1 MVISVNPCTAFCSV
15 LFLGALLFLP
25 PANAQSNPAT
35 NVASPQAKEANPD
48 DGLHVA
54 IAPYLWFAGV
64 HGTAGARG
72 HDTAVNAS
80 FGDVFRYFNI
90 GAMGVVEVRYNRVIM
105 PLDFMWMKLSDDK
118 ALPLND
124 VGFQSVKAKMTE
136 TMLAPKIGYRLAD
149 GKRAKV
155 DALFGVRYWHVSTDL
170 TPQPQVGNGFSQ
182 SANWVDAV
190 AGGRIQ
196 VALGPKA
203 FIAAAGDAGGGSA
216 RSDYQAAGFL
226 GFKINRKCVLLGGYR
241 YLNVNYR
248 PNGKAQ
254 FVYDVNMPGLMFGVT
269 INVK

>member
-1 MVISVNPCTAFCSV
+1 MVISANPCTAFCSA
-15 LFLGALLFLP
+15 LILGVLLFLP
-25 PANAQSNPAT
+25 PANAQINSET
-35 NVASPQAKEANPD
+35 NVESPQAKEANPD
-48 DGLHVA
+48 NGLHVA

-64 HGTAGARG
+64 HGTAGALG

-80 FGDVFRYFNI
+80 FGDVFKYFNI
-90 GAMGVVEVRYNRVIM
+90 GAMGVVDVRYNRVIM

-118 ALPLND
+118 ALALND

-136 TMLAPKIGYRLAD
+136 TMLAPKIGYRMVD
-149 GKRAKV
+149 GKRTKV
-155 DALFGVRYWHVSTDL
+155 DALFGIRYWHVTTDL
-170 TPQPQVGNGFSQ
+170 APQPQVGNGFSQ

-196 VALGPKA
+196 VALSAKA
-203 FIAAAGDAGGGSA
+203 FIAMAGDAGGGSA
-216 RSDYQAAGFL
+216 RSDYQAAGIL
-226 GFKINRKCVLLGGYR
+226 GYKISRKFVLLGGYR
-241 YLNVNYR
+241 YLSVNYR

>member
-1 MVISVNPCTAFCSV
+1 MAISVNSCTAFCSA
-15 LFLGALLFLP
+15 LILGVLLFQP
-25 PANAQSNPAT
+25 QANAQTNPAT
-35 NVASPQAKEANPD
+35 NVVSPQAKEANPD

-64 HGTAGARG
+64 HGTAGALG

-80 FGDVFRYFNI
+80 FGDVFKYFNI
-90 GAMGVVEVRYNRVIM
+90 GAMGVVDVRYNRVIM
-105 PLDFMWMKLSDDK
+105 PLDFMWIKLSDDK

-124 VGFQSVKAKMTE
+124 VGVQSVKAKMTE
-136 TMLAPKIGYRLAD
+136 TMLAPKIGYRVAD

-155 DALFGVRYWHVSTDL
+155 AALFGIRYWHLSTDL
-170 TPQPQVGNGFSQ
+170 TPQPQVGHSFSQ

-196 VALGPKA
+196 VALSSKA
-203 FIAAAGDAGGGSA
+203 FIAVAGDAGGGSA

-226 GFKINRKCVLLGGYR
+226 GYKIGRKCVVLGGYR
-241 YLNVNYR
+241 YLSVNYR

-254 FVYDVNMPGLMFGVT
+254 FVYDVNMPGLILGVT